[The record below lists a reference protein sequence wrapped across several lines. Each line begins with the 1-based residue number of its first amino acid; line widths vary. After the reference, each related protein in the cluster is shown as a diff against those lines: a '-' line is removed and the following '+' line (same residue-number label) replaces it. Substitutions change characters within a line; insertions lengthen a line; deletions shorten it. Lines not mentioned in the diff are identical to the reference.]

1 MKKIIFLYVLL
12 FVTVF
17 SFGQRKYAA
26 DRYFKEYAYKKSA
39 ELYETI
45 YNKGDKTYLVISR
58 LADSYYFN
66 VDFDKAE
73 KWYSELMNKFEVIAS
88 PKHVFR
94 YAQTLKSSGKI
105 NESDKWLLKLKNVKG
120 NDSRAIALEKNKDYF
135 VEYTNKE
142 KTFIN
147 IHNVSS
153 NSKYSDFG
161 GFIYDN
167 TLYFA
172 STRPDEENKKIYQW
186 NNQPYLNIYTSKLKR
201 LEEDKALDVELSEKI
216 TALSTKYHESNAV
229 VSKNGKTMYFTRD
242 NYDGNK
248 LKSDK
253 QRTTH
258 LKIYKAEKIYETW
271 GNVKELPFN
280 SDEYSTGH
288 PALSAD
294 EKTLY
299 FVSDMP
305 NGYGGTDIYKV
316 AIEVDGSYGQPEN
329 LGATIN
335 TEGREMFPFVGKDN
349 RLYFAS
355 NGHLGLGALDVFES
369 KIENNTY
376 SDPVNLGAP
385 VNGPRDDF
393 AFVINDQRTAGFFSS
408 NREGGRGDDDIYS
421 FTIYKCKEDI
431 KGVVSDSRTGDPI
444 DKVTVRLINEK
455 GEPVSKQLT
464 NLDGS
469 YSFDKID
476 CEKNFIVVASKDD
489 YKVTEKETVTLDVNK
504 KVLKTD
510 LQLESLIVEDQI
522 VINPIYFNFNLFNI
536 REDAEYELE
545 KIVTVMKNHPD
556 MIIKIESHTDSR
568 GTKEYNRIL
577 SDNRAKSTRDYIIS
591 RGISSNRIESAIGY
605 GEDQLLNDCND
616 KNQKKC
622 SEEEHQQNRR
632 SYFYILSDTKNVKA
646 IVNK

>member
-39 ELYETI
+39 ELYKTI
-45 YNKGDKTYLVISR
+45 YDKGDETYLVISR

-73 KWYSELMNKFEVIAS
+73 KWYAELMNKFEVIAS

-94 YAQTLKSSGKI
+94 YAQTLKSNGKI
-105 NESDKWLLKLKNVKG
+105 NESDKWLLKLKEVKG

-229 VSKNGKTMYFTRD
+229 ISKNGKTMYFTRD
-242 NYDGNK
+242 NYDGDK

-316 AIEVDGSYGQPEN
+316 AIEADGSYGKPEN
-329 LGATIN
+329 LGETIN
-335 TEGREMFPFVGKDN
+335 TEGREMFPFAGKDN

-355 NGHLGLGALDVFES
+355 NGHLGLGALDIFES

-408 NREGGRGDDDIYS
+408 NREDGRGDDDIYS

-431 KGVVSDSRTGDPI
+431 NGIVSDSRTGDPI

-455 GEPVSKQLT
+455 GEPVSKQIT

-489 YKVTEKETVTLDVNK
+489 YKVTEKETATLDVNK